1 MYRAVTFYF
10 LAENVDLSSNSQV
23 IESLDSIKLHIDF
36 SSENEMKIFL
46 DEDDISLK
54 IRSQEV
60 TSAVSIV
67 SAIKE
72 VREMMVQIQRSF
84 TEIGNFVV
92 EGRDIGTVVFPD
104 AEHKFYLQA
113 DYDIR
118 AKRRLADFEKI
129 NEAKNINEI
138 KEDLEKRDKYDST
151 RKLSPLKIPDGAII
165 VASYG
170 TFSTGINIR
179 TLHNIVFASPSKSR
193 IRNLQ
198 SIGRDLRLKDNDSNA
213 TLYDISDDLTHN
225 EKENYTLSHF
235 RDCLL
240 YTSPSPRD

>member
-1 MYRAVTFYF
+1 MVITIDGAAGVGKSSTAKELAKRLEYKYFDTGAMYRAVTFYF

-60 TSAVSIV
+60 TSAVSII

-72 VREMMVQIQRSF
+72 VREMMVKIQRSF
-84 TEIGNFVV
+84 TENGNFVV

-104 AEHKFYLQA
+104 AEHKFYLQ
-113 DYDIR
+113 
-118 AKRRLADFEKI
+118 ADFEKI

-165 VASYG
+165 IDTTYCSFDDQVDQ
-170 TFSTGINIR
+170 I
-179 TLHNIVFASPSKSR
+179 
-193 IRNLQ
+193 
-198 SIGRDLRLKDNDSNA
+198 LKH
-213 TLYDISDDLTHN
+213 I
-225 EKENYTLSHF
+225 EK
-235 RDCLL
+235 
-240 YTSPSPRD
+240 

>member
-1 MYRAVTFYF
+1 MVITIDGAAGVGKTTTAKELAKRLGYQYFDTGAMYRAVTFF
-10 LAENVDLSSNSQV
+10 FINQNVDLTSFSEVNNS
-23 IESLDSIKLHIDF
+23 LKSIKLHINF
-36 SSENEMKIFL
+36 SSESDMRIFL
-46 DEDDISLK
+46 DDDDISLK

-60 TSAVSIV
+60 TSVVSIV

-72 VREMMVQIQRSF
+72 VREMMVKIQRSF
-84 TEIGNFVV
+84 TKNGNFVV

-165 VASYG
+165 VDT
-170 TFSTGINIR
+170 TFCSFDDQVTQI
-179 TLHNIVFASPSKSR
+179 
-193 IRNLQ
+193 
-198 SIGRDLRLKDNDSNA
+198 LKH
-213 TLYDISDDLTHN
+213 I
-225 EKENYTLSHF
+225 EK
-235 RDCLL
+235 
-240 YTSPSPRD
+240 

>member
-1 MYRAVTFYF
+1 MYRAVTFHF
-10 LAENVDLSSNSQV
+10 LAENVDLNSNDQV
-23 IESLDSIKLHIDF
+23 IESLNSIKLQIDF

-60 TSAVSIV
+60 TSVVSIV

-72 VREMMVQIQRSF
+72 VREMMVKIQRSF
-84 TEIGNFVV
+84 TKNGNFVV

-165 VASYG
+165 VDT
-170 TFSTGINIR
+170 TFCSFDDQVTQI
-179 TLHNIVFASPSKSR
+179 
-193 IRNLQ
+193 
-198 SIGRDLRLKDNDSNA
+198 LKH
-213 TLYDISDDLTHN
+213 I
-225 EKENYTLSHF
+225 EK
-235 RDCLL
+235 
-240 YTSPSPRD
+240 

>member
-1 MYRAVTFYF
+1 MVITIDGAAGVGKSSTAKELAKRLNYKYFDTGAMYRAVTFYF
-10 LAENVDLSSNSQV
+10 LAENVDLNSSSQV

-60 TSAVSIV
+60 TSTVSIV

-84 TEIGNFVV
+84 TKNGNFVV
-92 EGRDIGTVVFPD
+92 EGRDIGSVVFPD

-165 VASYG
+165 IDTTYCSFDDQVNQ
-170 TFSTGINIR
+170 ILKNI
-179 TLHNIVFASPSKSR
+179 
-193 IRNLQ
+193 
-198 SIGRDLRLKDNDSNA
+198 
-213 TLYDISDDLTHN
+213 
-225 EKENYTLSHF
+225 EK
-235 RDCLL
+235 
-240 YTSPSPRD
+240 